1 MSNFINNQPDMNYNT
16 PDMNYNTPDTNM
28 LISNQFNNNFGQSQ
42 SQHQPSQMPNNYLMG
57 NTGNTGFT
65 SPSIGFTSQL
75 YPQQYSNDIIV
86 PMVNSKEPNLLDG
99 TNLDDI
105 GSTSKMY
112 KQRIKNNDNKSLI
125 KSLTKE
131 IINNLKENNMSIY
144 DNTSINSR
152 KSTGLNKDDD
162 DDYNDD
168 NDDKHTVKS
177 DKSTSSKRKKKEGI
191 QETIEDFVINNE
203 LPNVETQVGHVQWF
217 FDECFN
223 YKDFLILF
231 VLYFVLSQ
239 EMIKDFFSKYFTSL
253 NPDSEGKVGVQG
265 VIIYG
270 LILTVIYMLV
280 RKLF

>member
-16 PDMNYNTPDTNM
+16 PDMNYNTSDTNM

-177 DKSTSSKRKKKEGI
+177 DKSTSSKRKKKRRYSR
-191 QETIEDFVINNE
+191 
-203 LPNVETQVGHVQWF
+203 
-217 FDECFN
+217 N
-223 YKDFLILF
+223 Y
-231 VLYFVLSQ
+231 
-239 EMIKDFFSKYFTSL
+239 
-253 NPDSEGKVGVQG
+253 
-265 VIIYG
+265 
-270 LILTVIYMLV
+270 
-280 RKLF
+280 